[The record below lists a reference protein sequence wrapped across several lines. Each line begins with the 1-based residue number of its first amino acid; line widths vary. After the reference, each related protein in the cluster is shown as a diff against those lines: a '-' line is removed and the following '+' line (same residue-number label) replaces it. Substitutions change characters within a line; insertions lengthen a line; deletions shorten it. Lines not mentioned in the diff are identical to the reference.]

1 MRSLEVQDTMRRIA
15 ESQTDPVTHDKSTS
29 RAACEVCRFPISQG
43 QDAYDVADA
52 SGAVFT
58 WTRRV
63 SRSGPANGTADGVHA
78 NLSRVL
84 PVC

>member
-52 SGAVFT
+52 SGAVVHLDAACLAI
-58 WTRRV
+58 WTRERN
-63 SRSGPANGTADGVHA
+63 SRWG
-78 NLSRVL
+78 SR
-84 PVC
+84 